1 MSGRNMMGDAW
12 KIKEENFPEMGEI
25 EEKMRFLLNYAIL
38 APSSH
43 NTQPWK
49 FSIKGNNIEV
59 YADFTKQLPR
69 RELQN
74 LLKMAELP
82 QLLFR
87 IGYAKAKAKT
97 KHTPRRRLEEVVV

>member
-49 FSIKGNNIEV
+49 FSIKGNNIGV
-59 YADFTKQLPR
+59 MQKRKQKQSIHQGGDWR
-69 RELQN
+69 RW
-74 LLKMAELP
+74 
-82 QLLFR
+82 
-87 IGYAKAKAKT
+87 
-97 KHTPRRRLEEVVV
+97 